1 MQKDVFYLLNK
12 ISQAMFDKKGNN
24 ILALDVRP
32 CHLLTDYVIIAEGDV
47 DKHVIAIADAVQ
59 KTMEEEGWKVSFMQ
73 GMQTGDWVVLD
84 YGQIT
89 IHLFVPSVRERY
101 QLERLW
107 HRSEIVDVIIDVPE
121 RVPERVPEKRCLII

>member
-1 MQKDVFYLLNK
+1 MQKDVFSLLNK
-12 ISQAMFDKKGNN
+12 ISRAMFEKKGNN

-47 DKHVIAIADAVQ
+47 DKHVIAIAEAVQ
-59 KTMEEEGWKVSFMQ
+59 KTMEGEGRKVSFAQ

-89 IHLFVPSVRERY
+89 VHLFVPSVRERY
-101 QLERLW
+101 QPERLW
-107 HRSEIVDVIIDVPE
+107 HRSEIVDVVIDVPN
-121 RVPERVPEKRCLII
+121 RAAEKRCLIM

>member
-1 MQKDVFYLLNK
+1 MQKDVFSLLNK

-32 CHLLTDYVIIAEGDV
+32 CHLLTDYVIIAEGGV
-47 DKHVIAIADAVQ
+47 DKHVIAIADAVR
-59 KTMEEEGWKVSFMQ
+59 KTMDDEGWSISFVQ

-107 HRSEIVDVIIDVPE
+107 HRSEIVDVVIE
-121 RVPERVPEKRCLII
+121 VPEKRCLII

>member
-1 MQKDVFYLLNK
+1 MQKDVFSLLNK

-59 KTMEEEGWKVSFMQ
+59 KTMEGEGLKVSFAQ

-89 IHLFVPSVRERY
+89 IHLFVPSVREKY

-107 HRSEIVDVIIDVPE
+107 HRSEIVDVVIDVE
-121 RVPERVPEKRCLII
+121 QSVPEKRCLIM